1 MEEIFGNIYSLLDSF
16 YGQPLSEYLWG
27 YNCSSQD
34 FDADLLY
41 NQFGLIAL
49 ISAIIVPPIYYC
61 VWNPVRHQQL
71 KYWGLLVLSALIN
84 LIIAYVWLSDDL
96 ENGLIGDC
104 LLYNEQGTQ
113 VIDEMNIFMFSVVNF
128 LFASIL
134 FFATSTIIYKWMSKA
149 VKHYPF

>member
-1 MEEIFGNIYSLLDSF
+1 MKEIFGQIYSWFESF

-27 YNCSSQD
+27 YDCSTQGY
-34 FDADLLY
+34 DAELLY

-49 ISAIIVPPIYYC
+49 ISAIIVPPIYYYA
-61 VWNPVRHQQL
+61 WNPVRYQQL
-71 KYWGLLVLSALIN
+71 KYWGLLFVTAIVNSFIS
-84 LIIAYVWLSDDL
+84 YEWLTDDL
-96 ENGLIGDC
+96 DNRLIGNC
-104 LLYNEQGTQ
+104 LLYDAQGKQ

-128 LFASIL
+128 LFTSIL